1 MSSETL
7 YENKMYKVT
16 LKGRPTSDYN
26 YDVVNKSNG
35 MIEAEM
41 KALPNAVEAAE
52 ILQMKMGELTG
63 YIGEGE
69 DTAGE
74 LVYLDGADEPT
85 LQ

>member
-1 MSSETL
+1 
-7 YENKMYKVT
+7 MYKVV
-16 LKGRPTSDYN
+16 LKDRPTQDYN

-35 MIEAEM
+35 VVEAEM

-63 YIGEGE
+63 YIGEDE

-74 LVYLDGADEPT
+74 VVYLDGVDIKPVKH
-85 LQ
+85 